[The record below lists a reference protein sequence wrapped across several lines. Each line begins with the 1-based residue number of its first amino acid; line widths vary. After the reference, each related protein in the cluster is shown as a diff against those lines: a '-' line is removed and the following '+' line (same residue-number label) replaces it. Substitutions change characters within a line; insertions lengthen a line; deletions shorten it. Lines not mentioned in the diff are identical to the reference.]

1 MAIST
6 RCGDAA
12 VIVVDTSAWVEFL
25 RDTGSPTCV
34 RVKELLGA
42 DLATC
47 DAIRMEVLAGARN
60 ERHRR
65 DLGRLIARAASRSD
79 AARRLRSG
87 GGALSAMPP
96 SRRDRSRSHGLSH
109 RRSASAPTCR
119 FCTAMPTSMPSHD
132 TRRYASIR
140 HDGPIPRDEGRAP
153 VGG

>member
-65 DLGRLIARAASRSD
+65 DLGRLIARAALVPMRPDDFDQAAALYRQCRRRGETVRVLMDCLIAAVAIRADLPLLHCD
-79 AARRLRSG
+79 ADFDALARHTPLRL
-87 GGALSAMPP
+87 
-96 SRRDRSRSHGLSH
+96 
-109 RRSASAPTCR
+109 
-119 FCTAMPTSMPSHD
+119 D
-132 TRRYASIR
+132 TT
-140 HDGPIPRDEGRAP
+140 
-153 VGG
+153 